1 MELRN
6 KEAKIIILSGKA
18 RSGKD
23 TSMEIMKSI
32 YESEGKKV
40 INLAYALYIK
50 NYAKQISNWDGN
62 DETKPREL
70 LQTLGTEI
78 IRNKIDEEFFIKR
91 MIGDIKVYSYFYDVI
106 IISDARVKKEI
117 DLIKNEFIN
126 VTSINIVRDNYVSEL
141 KESEKIH
148 FTEVDLDDFDKF
160 DYIINNNGSI
170 EELEMNIREVMRSEN
185 L

>member
-1 MELRN
+1 M
-6 KEAKIIILSGKA
+6 
-18 RSGKD
+18 
-23 TSMEIMKSI
+23 
-32 YESEGKKV
+32 
-40 INLAYALYIK
+40 
-50 NYAKQISNWDGN
+50 
-62 DETKPREL
+62 
-70 LQTLGTEI
+70 QTLGTEI

-148 FTEVDLDDFDKF
+148 FTEVDLDDYDKF

-170 EELEMNIREVMRSEN
+170 EELEMNIKEVMRSEN